1 MTSTVMNS
9 CKPIRRDEPEF
20 ATRDSEDPTMD
31 NKVSPMRRPNL
42 TVHRAPTS
50 VWQRRG
56 WDGSRNRMVM
66 TRLLLGV
73 GGGALTMQG
82 LRQRSFAG
90 GVLAAVGGML
100 TCWAIS
106 GQE

>member
-1 MTSTVMNS
+1 
-9 CKPIRRDEPEF
+9 
-20 ATRDSEDPTMD
+20 
-31 NKVSPMRRPNL
+31 
-42 TVHRAPTS
+42 
-50 VWQRRG
+50 
-56 WDGSRNRMVM
+56 MVM

-90 GVLAAVGGML
+90 GVLAAAGGML

-106 GQE
+106 GQEDFSAARRWLSNLAPAQSAYGDDAVQMASAESFPASDAPAWTPTVGTGLRRGTQPHAS